1 MQLLVPVMRCL
12 RSSHTN
18 PIPQHCSVP
27 FLPACDLQEGWN
39 KFYMRAAE
47 TRWLP
52 LGLLA
57 GSVFWVYTGLTA
69 GLEQWLGYVQLF
81 DESRLVHATS
91 LDFMLCTL
99 LMYFWMSNDAQ
110 GRNWDKRWAA
120 DNGLVRF
127 GLHQLHL
134 LFLQCMCSHTTR
146 HLTGV
151 SGGKRWPAK
160 NEH

>member
-1 MQLLVPVMRCL
+1 MALWAPKSPPEQLPPPE
-12 RSSHTN
+12 SE
-18 PIPQHCSVP
+18 
-27 FLPACDLQEGWN
+27 LQGWN

-47 TRWLP
+47 TPWLP

-57 GSVFWVYTGLTA
+57 GSAYWGYTAVTA

-110 GRNWDKRWAA
+110 GRNWDKREALVPLLCLLPLVGPSTYLLLRPKTYDGKA
-120 DNGLVRF
+120 D
-127 GLHQLHL
+127 
-134 LFLQCMCSHTTR
+134 S
-146 HLTGV
+146 
-151 SGGKRWPAK
+151 SS
-160 NEH
+160 